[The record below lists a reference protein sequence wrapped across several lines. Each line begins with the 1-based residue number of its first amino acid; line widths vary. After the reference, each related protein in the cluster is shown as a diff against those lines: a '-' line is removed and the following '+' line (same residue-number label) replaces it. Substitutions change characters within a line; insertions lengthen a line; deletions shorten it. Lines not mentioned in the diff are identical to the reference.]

1 MAGKRPGV
9 KAAGDPIMDRQD
21 LLKPDAIGIASATVI
36 GMATSA
42 PAATVAISL
51 AVIAATTAYGSGVIL
66 LIAAVP
72 MLIIANAY
80 RRLNLWSANC
90 GASFEWVGRAI
101 NPYLGFLTGWLMI
114 VTYIVGTVAGV
125 IVLGPS
131 VLAVT
136 GAESA
141 GTGASVGIAAAVILV
156 MLVLAVIG
164 IRISARAQIAMA
176 VVEYVILLGIAVA
189 GLVWVLS
196 HHAGSYPITSGWFT
210 LSGVGG
216 HGDVMAGFL
225 AVIFV
230 YGGWDG
236 TLYVNEEVEHR
247 RVYPG
252 RAAVIAVALLAV
264 IYTLVQVGLQG
275 VVSPAKLQAN
285 GGSALVY
292 IAQVMGGTTFG
303 TTLARIMALAIA
315 LSVIATT
322 GAGIVLGAR
331 IVYGMASYRALPGFL
346 AGVSPRYSTPV
357 ASSVVV
363 GVLIAAISAVYLLG
377 ATSVQSAFDNVIFIL
392 GDLLA
397 ILYILTTLAALTY
410 YRRRIIASW
419 RDVIVV
425 GVLPLGAAGF
435 LGYIL
440 YRTLSSAWDGSR
452 AQVWTLVG
460 VVASGL
466 VMMLIA
472 RFWLRSVF
480 FRLPR
485 ESAPREQDLPA
496 TAAV

>member
-9 KAAGDPIMDRQD
+9 AAAAEPVLDRQD
-21 LLKPDAIGIASATVI
+21 LLKPDAIGIAQATTI
-36 GMATSA
+36 GMATAA
-42 PAATVAISL
+42 PGATVAITL
-51 AVIAATTAYGSGVIL
+51 AAIAATTAYSGGIVL
-66 LIAAVP
+66 LISAIP

-114 VTYIVGTVAGV
+114 VTYIIGTVSSV
-125 IVLGPS
+125 IVLGPN

-136 GAESA
+136 GGATA
-141 GTGASVGIAAAVILV
+141 GTGASVGIACGVVLV

-164 IRISARAQIAMA
+164 IRISARTQIAMA
-176 VVEYVILLGIAVA
+176 VIEYAILIGVAIA

-216 HGDVMAGFL
+216 HSDIFAGFL
-225 AVIFV
+225 IIIFM

-252 RAAVIAVALLAV
+252 RAALIAVALLAV
-264 IYTLVQVGLQG
+264 LYTLVQVGLQG

-285 GGSALVY
+285 SGSALVY
-292 IAQVMGGTTFG
+292 VAQVMGGS
-303 TTLARIMALAIA
+303 TLARVMALAIA
-315 LSVIATT
+315 LSVIAST
-322 GAGIVLGAR
+322 GVGVILGAR
-331 IVYGMASYRALPGFL
+331 IVYGMATYRALPGFL
-346 AGVSPRYSTPV
+346 AGVSRRYSTPV

-363 GVLIAAISAVYLLG
+363 GVLIAAISVVYIL
-377 ATSVQSAFDNVIFIL
+377 AASVQTAFNDIIAIVAQ
-392 GDLLA
+392 LA
-397 ILYILTTLAALTY
+397 ATFYMLTTLAALTY

-419 RDVIVV
+419 RDAIVA

-440 YRTLSSAWDGSR
+440 YRSISTSWDSSR
-452 AQVWTLVG
+452 AQVWTLLG
-460 VVASGL
+460 VVAAGL

-472 RFWLRSVF
+472 RFGLRSVF
-480 FRLPR
+480 FRLPL
-485 ESAPREQDLPA
+485 ESEPRQGD
-496 TAAV
+496 

>member
-1 MAGKRPGV
+1 MAGRRPDV
-9 KAAGDPIMDRQD
+9 QAAAGEPVMDRQD
-21 LLKPDAIGIASATVI
+21 RLKPDAIGLAQATVI

-42 PAATVAISL
+42 PSATVAISL
-51 AVIAATTAYGSGVIL
+51 AAIAATTAYSSGIIL

-114 VTYIVGTVAGV
+114 VTYIVGTVAGTIV
-125 IVLGPS
+125 IGPS

-136 GAESA
+136 GAASA
-141 GTGASVGIAAAVILV
+141 GAGASIAIGGVVILV
-156 MLVLAVIG
+156 MLILAIVG
-164 IRISARAQIAMA
+164 IRISARAQVGMA
-176 VVEYVILLGIAVA
+176 VVEYAILLGVAVT

-196 HHAGSYPITSGWFT
+196 HHAGTYPITSGWFSI
-210 LSGVGG
+210 SGVGG
-216 HGDVMAGFL
+216 HSDVMGGFL
-225 AVIFV
+225 LVIFV

-252 RAAVIAVALLAV
+252 RAAVIAVAILAV
-264 IYTLVQVGLQG
+264 IYTVVQVGLQG

-285 GGSALVY
+285 SASALVY
-292 IAQVMGGTTFG
+292 VAQVIGGDS
-303 TTLARIMALAIA
+303 LARVIAVAIA
-315 LSVIATT
+315 LAVIAGT
-322 GAGIVLGAR
+322 GTGIILGAR

-346 AGVSPRYSTPV
+346 ARVSPRFSTPV
-357 ASSVVV
+357 ASSVFV
-363 GVLIAAISAVYLLG
+363 GVLLAALTAVYLL
-377 ATSVQSAFDNVIFIL
+377 ATSVQNAFTDIIDIL
-392 GDLLA
+392 GELLG

-410 YRRRIIASW
+410 YRRRILASW
-419 RDVIVV
+419 RDALVV

-440 YRTLSSAWDGSR
+440 YRAISSAWDS
-452 AQVWTLVG
+452 AQVQVWTLIG
-460 VVASGL
+460 VIVSGL

-472 RFWLRSVF
+472 RFVLHSVF
-480 FRLPR
+480 FRLPI
-485 ESAPREQDLPA
+485 ESEPREQD
-496 TAAV
+496 VSV

>member
-1 MAGKRPGV
+1 MAGRRPGV
-9 KAAGDPIMDRQD
+9 QAAAGEPVLDRED
-21 LLKPDAIGIASATVI
+21 RLKPDAIGLAQATTI

-42 PAATVAISL
+42 PAATVAITL
-51 AVIAATTAYGSGVIL
+51 ALIASTTAYSGGL
-66 LIAAVP
+66 LILISAIP

-90 GASFEWVGRAI
+90 GASFEWVGRSI

-114 VTYIVGTVAGV
+114 VTYIVGTVSSV
-125 IVLGPS
+125 IVLGPN

-136 GAESA
+136 GGAAA
-141 GTGASVGIAAAVILV
+141 GTGASVGIACGVVLV

-164 IRISARAQIAMA
+164 IRISARAQLGMA
-176 VVEYVILLGIAVA
+176 VFEYVILVGTAIA

-216 HGDVMAGFL
+216 HSDITAGLLIIVFM
-225 AVIFV
+225 

-252 RAAVIAVALLAV
+252 RAAVIAVAILAV
-264 IYTLVQVGLQG
+264 MYTLVQVGLQG

-292 IAQVMGGTTFG
+292 VANVMGGA
-303 TTLARIMALAIA
+303 TLARFMAAAIA
-315 LSVIATT
+315 LGVIAST
-322 GAGIVLGAR
+322 GVGVILGAR
-331 IVYGMASYRALPGFL
+331 IVYGMATYRALPGFL
-346 AGVSPRYSTPV
+346 AGVSRRYSTPV

-363 GVLIAAISAVYLLG
+363 GVLIAALSSVYLL
-377 ATSVQSAFDNVIFIL
+377 ATSVQAGFNDVIAITAQ
-392 GDLLA
+392 LA
-397 ILYILTTLAALTY
+397 STFYMLTTLAALTY
-410 YRRRIIASW
+410 YRRRILASW
-419 RDVIVV
+419 RDAIVV
-425 GVLPLGAAGF
+425 GALPLGAAGY

-440 YRTLSSAWDGSR
+440 YKSISSAWDSDK
-452 AQVWTLVG
+452 AQVWTLLG

-472 RFWLRSVF
+472 RFVLRSVF

-485 ESAPREQDLPA
+485 ESEPRQGD
-496 TAAV
+496 

>member
-1 MAGKRPGV
+1 MAGKRPDV
-9 KAAGDPIMDRQD
+9 EAAAEPILDRQD
-21 LLKPDAIGIASATVI
+21 RLKPDAIGIAQATVI

-51 AVIAATTAYGSGVIL
+51 AVIAATTAYSSGIIL

-131 VLAVT
+131 ILAVT

-141 GTGASVGIAAAVILV
+141 GTGASVGIAFAVILV
-156 MLVLAVIG
+156 MLVLAVVG

-176 VVEYVILLGIAVA
+176 AVEYVLLLGIAIA

-196 HHAGSYPITSGWFT
+196 HHAGSYPITSSWFT
-210 LSGVGG
+210 LSGIGG
-216 HGDVMAGFL
+216 HGDVMGGFL
-225 AVIFV
+225 LVIFV

-247 RVYPG
+247 KVYPG

-292 IAQVMGGTTFG
+292 IAQVMGGTT
-303 TTLARIMALAIA
+303 LARFMALAIA

-346 AGVSPRYSTPV
+346 AGVSRRYSTPV

-363 GVLIAAISAVYLLG
+363 GVLIAAISAVYLL
-377 ATSVQSAFDNVIFIL
+377 ATSVQSAFDNVIAIL
-392 GDLLA
+392 GALLA

-410 YRRRIIASW
+410 YRRQIIASW
-419 RDVIVV
+419 RDAIVV

-440 YRTLSSAWDGSR
+440 YRTLSSAWDSSQ

-460 VVASGL
+460 IIAAGL
-466 VMMLIA
+466 VVMLIA
-472 RFWLRSVF
+472 RFGLRSVF

-485 ESAPREQDLPA
+485 ESAPREQDLTA
-496 TAAV
+496 TASV

>member
-9 KAAGDPIMDRQD
+9 EAAAGGPVMDRQD
-21 LLKPDAIGIASATVI
+21 RLRPDAIGIAQATVI

-51 AVIAATTAYGSGVIL
+51 AAIAATTAYSSGLVL

-114 VTYIVGTVAGV
+114 VTYIVGTVAGTIV
-125 IVLGPS
+125 IGPS
-131 VLAVT
+131 ILAVINNT
-136 GAESA
+136 STDA
-141 GTGASVGIAAAVILV
+141 GVSIVIGVVVILV
-156 MLVLAVIG
+156 MLILAVVG
-164 IRISARAQIAMA
+164 IRISARAQVGMA
-176 VVEYVILLGIAVA
+176 VIEYLILIGLAIT
-189 GLVWVLS
+189 GLVFVLS
-196 HHAGSYPITSGWFT
+196 HHAGTYPITSGWFT

-216 HGDVMAGFL
+216 HSSISEGFL
-225 AVIFV
+225 LVVFV

-252 RAAVIAVALLAV
+252 RAAVIAVAILAV

-292 IAQVMGGTTFG
+292 IAQVIGGTS
-303 TTLARIMALAIA
+303 LARVVAVAIA
-315 LSVIATT
+315 LSVIAGT
-322 GAGIVLGAR
+322 GTGIVLGAR
-331 IVYGMASYRALPGFL
+331 IIYGMASYRALPGFL
-346 AGVSPRYSTPV
+346 ARVSPRFSTPV
-357 ASSVVV
+357 TSSVVV
-363 GVLIAAISAVYLLG
+363 GVLLAALTAVYLL
-377 ATSVQSAFDNVIFIL
+377 ATNVASAFNDIIALL
-392 GDLLA
+392 GDFLA

-419 RDVIVV
+419 RDAIIV

-435 LGYIL
+435 LGWVLDQNI
-440 YRTLSSAWDGSR
+440 SSAWDSSR

-460 VVASGL
+460 VVVSGL

-472 RFWLRSVF
+472 RFVLHSVF
-480 FRLPR
+480 FRLPIESDSGQR
-485 ESAPREQDLPA
+485 EVS
-496 TAAV
+496 V